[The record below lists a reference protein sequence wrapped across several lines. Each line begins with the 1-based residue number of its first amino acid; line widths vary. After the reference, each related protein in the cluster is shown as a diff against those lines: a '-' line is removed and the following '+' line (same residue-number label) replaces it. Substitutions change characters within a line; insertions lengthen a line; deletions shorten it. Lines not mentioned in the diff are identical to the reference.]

1 MILSLAL
8 AACTPDTPDTAE
20 AVAYDVVDLRL
31 TEADLP
37 ALGEGDAVWWGPDEV
52 VEPGEDKMFCI
63 FGTYTGEDAGIHAL
77 STYQNTLGHH
87 LLLMGTTASEL
98 DFPDGS
104 VADCS
109 AEGDLSMADLEP
121 LVLPT
126 SVQIGGVDRD
136 LGIDLLDG
144 MAVKIDQGQR
154 WVLQAHYLNTGVD
167 PIRVHDP
174 AVLNLMPEAEVE
186 TWAAPFVLNSSDFR
200 IPAQESATH
209 SFDCEVPQDL
219 NVLYVTGHM
228 HEWGTAF
235 RTEQIG
241 LGTVYEQTE
250 WDPEWRDSPPVQ
262 AYAPGSYLIPA
273 GSTLRTTCNWFND
286 TDEDLTF
293 PSEMC
298 DTVTVVYPQLTALI
312 CDGEG

>member
-1 MILSLAL
+1 
-8 AACTPDTPDTAE
+8 
-20 AVAYDVVDLRL
+20 
-31 TEADLP
+31 
-37 ALGEGDAVWWGPDEV
+37 
-52 VEPGEDKMFCI
+52 
-63 FGTYTGEDAGIHAL
+63 
-77 STYQNTLGHH
+77 
-87 LLLMGTTASEL
+87 
-98 DFPDGS
+98 
-104 VADCS
+104 
-109 AEGDLSMADLEP
+109 
-121 LVLPT
+121 
-126 SVQIGGVDRD
+126 
-136 LGIDLLDG
+136 
-144 MAVKIDQGQR
+144 
-154 WVLQAHYLNTGVD
+154 
-167 PIRVHDP
+167 
-174 AVLNLMPEAEVE
+174 MPEAEVE

-219 NVLYVTGHM
+219 NELYVTGHM